1 MVKKKTHTP
10 CKANWLQVFAT
21 NRFTNVRGSS
31 VFGQKNVSAGLK
43 WPCIEWPKGLAPKC
57 VFANANKLLG
67 FLWGLLIEL
76 SWGAEYYG
84 SQWNNSFA
92 TQLRSQCLH

>member
-1 MVKKKTHTP
+1 MDISFMVV
-10 CKANWLQVFAT
+10 NSSLY
-21 NRFTNVRGSS
+21 RFMLLFRFYFIKMNLRINHKSPQFFS
-31 VFGQKNVSAGLK
+31 
-43 WPCIEWPKGLAPKC
+43 PCIEWPKGLAPKC